1 VVLGLTVA
9 VVGGLALGAALLK
22 MVHTPFHVDWASLG
36 EMTAVGGA
44 VIPAVTLLAMPA
56 LWRMMRPDGL
66 RTE

>member
-1 VVLGLTVA
+1 
-9 VVGGLALGAALLK
+9 

-56 LWRMMRPDGL
+56 LWWMMRPDGL